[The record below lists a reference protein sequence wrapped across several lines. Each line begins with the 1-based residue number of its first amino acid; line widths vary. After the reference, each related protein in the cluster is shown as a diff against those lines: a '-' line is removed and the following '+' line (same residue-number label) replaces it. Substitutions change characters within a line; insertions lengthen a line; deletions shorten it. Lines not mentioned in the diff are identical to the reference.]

1 MSAILEL
8 SAAVR
13 TRRADMGLT
22 QTALAKLSGLSR
34 ATVNQV
40 ENGTIRDLSLTRAAK
55 LLGSLGLSVTVT
67 APRPKS
73 HLRQTA
79 NFW

>member
-22 QTALAKLSGLSR
+22 QTALAKLSGL
-34 ATVNQV
+34 
-40 ENGTIRDLSLTRAAK
+40 
-55 LLGSLGLSVTVT
+55 
-67 APRPKS
+67 
-73 HLRQTA
+73 
-79 NFW
+79 